1 MDVVYKVRQPV
12 TGRIAALKIL
22 KPADM
27 LLKLVGLEGLRRQFE
42 SEAVTMASLNHPNIA
57 AIWDYDEAWG
67 HPVFRDGILLPEPG
81 DADGGKLPG

>member
-1 MDVVYKVRQPV
+1 MKLGRYDVCGLLGRGGMGVVYKVRQPV

-57 AIWDYDEAWG
+57 AVWDYDEAG
-67 HPVFRDGILLPEPG
+67 ASRFS
-81 DADGGKLPG
+81 

>member
-1 MDVVYKVRQPV
+1 MGVVYKVRQPV

-22 KPADM
+22 KPADT

-57 AIWDYDEAWG
+57 AVWDYDEAG
-67 HPVFRDGILLPEPG
+67 ASRFS
-81 DADGGKLPG
+81 